1 MEIGPNNELANAEQI
16 FYDTVREYVI
26 SFLVFVIL
34 NSISYAVVY
43 SYRRRKD
50 EISSDDEDAT
60 VYRISRWLCTF
71 TLSVS
76 LGAVLLLPM
85 SILSNEIL
93 VMYPNSYYIKW
104 LNGSLIHGMWN
115 QIFLGSYISLF
126 VSMPFAYF
134 ITESE
139 GFAGS
144 RKGIMARVYETSVV
158 LCLLAVL
165 ISSIVWVVSALLDK
179 KWSTNP
185 SLADPAGA
193 WIPGLPFIYSCISL
207 LGGLMLLICTPVG
220 FARMFTVLGQ
230 YVVKP
235 QFLRDLD
242 DEIQAIQ
249 MEEESLKRKL
259 NGFKNGL
266 TGANGKTQDHG
277 DLQKLKVL
285 ESERLEL
292 ERQSKASA
300 LQRNC
305 IYPISLL
312 ILLLLTTSLM
322 AMVALNFLAVLFVD
336 GSLPRRATVLV
347 LGKVSSSMMGTFG
360 ALLEIVLIFYLMLAS
375 LVGLYSVPWFVRLRP
390 VPKDTPMTKVIANCI
405 VLLILSS
412 ALPVLSRTLG
422 ITNFDLMGEFGR
434 LDWLGNIR
442 VIIIYN
448 VWFEVATAFCLVNK
462 FTAAVRNALF
472 EQVRLPALMFTQRLR
487 DKAKKSP

>member
-259 NGFKNGL
+259 NGKQSITHF
-266 TGANGKTQDHG
+266 
-277 DLQKLKVL
+277 
-285 ESERLEL
+285 SII

-312 ILLLLTTSLM
+312 ILLLL
-322 AMVALNFLAVLFVD
+322 
-336 GSLPRRATVLV
+336 TVLV